1 MSTTMEARCAHLPS
15 PPARPVPQ
23 DALAALIE
31 AGLLARGTGEACF
44 AILDGGH
51 HPLLPQRLR
60 EAGADH
66 GCLLAAN
73 LGASLSACAPHLVR
87 LSCAAA
93 RATGLLP
100 HAVVLQ
106 PRAGIET
113 SCLRAH
119 LRTWLRIPGLD
130 GRPET
135 FRFHDPVVLR
145 AALVTM
151 PAERRRA
158 FLAPLGEV
166 HVDGVRL
173 DVEANDVDAYRH
185 GAMPPAP
192 MALASVA
199 TV

>member
-1 MSTTMEARCAHLPS
+1 MSTTMEARCAGLSPLP
-15 PPARPVPQ
+15 AAQVPR

-31 AGLLARGTGEACF
+31 TGLLVRGTGEACF

-51 HPLLPQRLR
+51 HPQLPQRLR

-73 LGASLSACAPHLVR
+73 LGTTLSACAPHLVR
-87 LSCAAA
+87 LACTAA
-93 RATGLLP
+93 RATALLP
-100 HAVVLQ
+100 DAVVLQ

-113 SCLRAH
+113 GCLRAH
-119 LRTWLRIPGLD
+119 LRTWLRVPGLD

-166 HVDGVRL
+166 HINGERL
-173 DVEANDVDAYRH
+173 DADTCEVALYRT
-185 GAMPPAP
+185 GAAP
-192 MALASVA
+192 RASTPIASVVTA
-199 TV
+199 